1 MSNEIGIVKK
11 RKRMRKILV
20 LSVAVLLAVSCVGCG
35 VGKFI
40 GALASTPYSEQ
51 KVDAEYKLR
60 DRADEKVLVYVDVG
74 GGSGAGPAIRAQM
87 SDTIEMLLT
96 KKLRLKKEEI
106 MSYRDLHSLQSLKG
120 DLRRFTPSECGM
132 ELGAG
137 VVLYVFISD
146 FSLHELRDAGYH
158 YGSLVVRGI
167 LFDSAS
173 GEVLWPESETGRA
186 VKAVVEAEP
195 KGRARTIARLIGAT
209 AHGIVRNF
217 YRCPKPQYRLR
228 DEDTSDPAGRWD

>member
-1 MSNEIGIVKK
+1 
-11 RKRMRKILV
+11 MRKILV
-20 LSVAVLLAVSCVGCG
+20 LIIGALLAVSCGGCG
-35 VGKFI
+35 VGEFI
-40 GALASTPYSEQ
+40 GAFASTPYSEQ

-60 DRADEKVLVYVDVG
+60 DRADEKVLVYVDIG
-74 GGSGAGPAIRAQM
+74 GGSGAGPAIRAHM
-87 SDTIEMLLT
+87 SDTIELLLT
-96 KKLRLKKEEI
+96 KKVRLKEDDIISSHE
-106 MSYRDLHSLQSLKG
+106 LAGLQSLKG
-120 DLRRFTPSECGM
+120 DLSEFAPSELGK

-146 FSLHELRDAGYH
+146 FSLYELTDPGYH
-158 YGSLVVRGI
+158 YGSLAVRGI

-195 KGRARTIARLIGAT
+195 KGRERTVVRLVRAT

-217 YRCPKPQYRLR
+217 YRCLKTQYRLR
-228 DEDTSDPAGRWD
+228 DEDTSDPAGQWDN